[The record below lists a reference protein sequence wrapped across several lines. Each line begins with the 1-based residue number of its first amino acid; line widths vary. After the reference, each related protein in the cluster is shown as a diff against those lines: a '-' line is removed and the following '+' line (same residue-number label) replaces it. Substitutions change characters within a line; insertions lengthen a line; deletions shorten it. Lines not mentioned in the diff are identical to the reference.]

1 MQKLQYT
8 VLSKS
13 SIEQP

>member
-1 MQKLQYT
+1 MIDSIG

-13 SIEQP
+13 SI